1 MIGTTLF
8 IAGAEAAVSQQP
20 DGLRAWQL
28 DDAGELVECHRH
40 AQMFLDCPSEKRVV
54 HNLPD
59 LKQLKLELQLWSAK
73 QRTLYYLLAG
83 MDRELR
89 ETTRSRRLLAAE
101 EQLGDSACAA
111 FVRARLFGCALPA
124 VADLAGALILAQ
136 ALPRCRKLYQEL
148 DAGKLYIA
156 TVKHALQE
164 VIADNADQHFAVDE
178 VYLSMLDHGVVSAAV
193 GALAHNDR
201 SVLEG
206 LLWQFA
212 PNKALMAACPQLSK
226 TLWQLVKSLQPHL
239 AQVAQLTTVANI
251 PEPDV
256 EADLATGDMLLLEL
270 AGLLAAHKKAGKGQY
285 RPGAG
290 DPKGAAESQKQF
302 ILTAH
307 SKGQISQ
314 VEQGLLRLMKNQL
327 QVGKPEHLCKSLCSL
342 AKDMVARHDFNLAMR
357 LYEVAKLA
365 NVDDAVCH
373 NGYTETL
380 RSLGQIEEALAAYS
394 EAKNRFPNNAVCHN
408 GYAETLRSLGQ
419 LEEALAAYSEAKTR
433 FPSNA
438 VCHTGY
444 AETLRSLGQLEK
456 ALVAYSEAKTRF
468 PNDEFCHTGYAET
481 LRSLGQLK
489 EALAAYSEAKTRFPN
504 DAVCHTGYAETLRS
518 LGQLKEALAAYSEA
532 KTRFQNDA
540 VCHNGYAETLRSL
553 GQAESAIAEYRLLQ
567 QRFPNN
573 RVIPNA
579 LACLLI
585 DKGSFAEAEQLLSAA
600 NAQVRD
606 WFDYH
611 VLAMLKLKLGQDDL
625 AESMLRTGARTAPTL
640 DDRTVFAHA
649 LSTYLL
655 RQKRFEEAEQALHN
669 PDSHIITSAFTHLL
683 QAHSL
688 AASNKLPAALNWLN
702 LAKPINAQTEELK
715 DAIAR
720 RYGLA
725 GNVAEVTAQWDDFIA
740 EHEFNLALRMRQ
752 TSTLPMA

>member
-28 DDAGELVECHRH
+28 DDTGELVECHRH

-111 FVRARLFGCALPA
+111 FVRARLLGCALPA

-148 DAGKLYIA
+148 DTGKLYIS
-156 TVKHALQE
+156 TVKHALQG

-178 VYLSMLDHGVVSAAV
+178 VYLSMLDHGVVAAAV

-201 SVLEG
+201 NGLED

-212 PNKALMAACPQLSK
+212 PNKALIAACPQLSK
-226 TLWQLVKSLQPHL
+226 TLLQLVKRLQPHL

-251 PEPDV
+251 PEPDA

-270 AGLLAAHKKAGKGQY
+270 AGLLAAHKKAGKGQH
-285 RPGAG
+285 RLGAG

-307 SKGQISQ
+307 TKGQIGQ

-357 LYEVAKLA
+357 LYDVAKLA
-365 NVDDAVCH
+365 NVNDD
-373 NGYTETL
+373 
-380 RSLGQIEEALAAYS
+380 
-394 EAKNRFPNNAVCHN
+394 VCHN
-408 GYAETLRSLGQ
+408 GYAETLRALGQ
-419 LEEALAAYSEAKTR
+419 FDAALAAYR
-433 FPSNA
+433 
-438 VCHTGY
+438 
-444 AETLRSLGQLEK
+444 
-456 ALVAYSEAKTRF
+456 
-468 PNDEFCHTGYAET
+468 
-481 LRSLGQLK
+481 
-489 EALAAYSEAKTRFPN
+489 EAKTRFPN
-504 DAVCHTGYAETLRS
+504 DAVCHTGYAE
-518 LGQLKEALAAYSEA
+518 A
-532 KTRFQNDA
+532 
-540 VCHNGYAETLRSL
+540 LRSL

-567 QRFPNN
+567 QRFPND

-585 DKGSFAEAEQLLSAA
+585 DKGSFAEAELLLSAA
-600 NAQVRD
+600 NANAKVRD

-625 AESMLRTGARTAPTL
+625 AESMLRTGARTAPAL
-640 DDRTVFAHA
+640 ESRTIFAHA

-655 RQKRFEEAEQALHN
+655 RQKRFEEAERALHN

-688 AASNKLPAALNWLN
+688 AASNKLPDALNWLN
-702 LAKPINAQTEELK
+702 LAKPISGQTEELK

-725 GNVAEVTAQWDDFIA
+725 GKVAEVTAQWDVFIA

-752 TSTLPMA
+752 TSTLLMA